1 MVKVSDFLH
10 PGTVLLTQHVTTR
23 PCPVSS
29 PLGDAWQHGLTPDFL
44 VFIQL
49 YLVLF
54 ATHGIFNLFCS
65 MQNLVP

>member
-1 MVKVSDFLH
+1 ML
-10 PGTVLLTQHVTTR
+10 Q

-29 PLGDAWQHGLTPDFL
+29 PLGDAWQNGVTPDFL
-44 VFIQL
+44 VLIQL

-54 ATHGIFNLFCS
+54 ATRGIFNLFCG